1 MLARLG
7 VGVFW
12 LLHFLPLALLAPLGR
27 GLGHVA
33 YLVARRRR
41 HIALVNLRLCFPQ
54 KTEAERQKLAR
65 EHFAMLGRSL
75 LERAILWWAPQAR
88 IRALTRVE
96 GEQHLRALAGMPVIL
111 FVQHFVGMDIAW
123 ARLTC
128 DFDMAG
134 IYGKQKNAYF
144 DAVLL
149 KGRQRFGK
157 CVHLSRQ
164 DGLRP
169 AVRAIKQGLP
179 FYYLPDMDFG
189 PRDAIFVPFFGNPAA
204 TVTSLSRLA
213 AACDAK
219 VIPCVNRMLEG
230 GTGYEVKLYPPWDN
244 FPSDDIEADTRRMNA
259 FIEDR
264 VLEMPEQYYWVHRR
278 FKTRP
283 EGEKD
288 VYRSE

>member
-27 GLGHVA
+27 GLGHIA

-41 HIALVNLRLCFPQ
+41 HITLVNLRLCFPQ

-75 LERAILWWAPQAR
+75 LERAILWWAPQER

-96 GEQHLRALAGMPVIL
+96 GEEYLRAEAGKPVIL

-157 CVHLSRQ
+157 CVHLSRH

-169 AVRAIKQGLP
+169 AIRAIKRGLP

-189 PRDAIFVPFFGNPAA
+189 PRDAIFVPFFGHPAA

-213 AACDAK
+213 AACGAK

-230 GTGYEVKLYPPWDN
+230 GAGYVVKLYPPWDN
-244 FPSDDIEADTRRMNA
+244 FPGEDIEADTRRMNA

-283 EGEKD
+283 EGEGEL
-288 VYRSE
+288 Y

>member
-169 AVRAIKQGLP
+169 AIRAIKQGLP